1 MNNNDINT
9 EQIILEAGE
18 VEFLEK
24 GYGNTKMITIAKRAK
39 VSHSMVHYY
48 FRNKENLFQKIFTK
62 KIQMISFILE
72 EIFDKR
78 LPFFE
83 TVRLIVESQFDFAAK
98 NPKLPLFIL
107 NEILSNKKNRAL
119 VFNSLSPKVKGILT
133 KLNTMFDEE
142 IEKGTIRSIRLLD
155 FLMNMVSMNLTVFI
169 LLPIIE
175 EFPSVDIE
183 KLLSER
189 RENNIQFI
197 LNALRP

>member
-1 MNNNDINT
+1 MNHNELDT
-9 EQIILEAGE
+9 EQIIREAGE

-24 GYGNTKMITIAKRAK
+24 GYGNSKMMAIAKRAN
-39 VSHSMVHYY
+39 VSHSMLHYY
-48 FRNKENLFQKIFTK
+48 YRNKENLFQTIFK
-62 KIQMISFILE
+62 EKIQMVSLSFE

-107 NEILSNKKNRAL
+107 NEILSNKENRAL
-119 VFNSLSPKVKGILT
+119 VFNSLSPKVKSIIN
-133 KLNTMFDEE
+133 KLNTMFNEE
-142 IEKGTIRSIRLLD
+142 IAKGTIRPISLSD

-175 EFPSVDIE
+175 EFPSVNIE
-183 KLLSER
+183 KLLRER
-189 RENNIQFI
+189 RESNIQFI